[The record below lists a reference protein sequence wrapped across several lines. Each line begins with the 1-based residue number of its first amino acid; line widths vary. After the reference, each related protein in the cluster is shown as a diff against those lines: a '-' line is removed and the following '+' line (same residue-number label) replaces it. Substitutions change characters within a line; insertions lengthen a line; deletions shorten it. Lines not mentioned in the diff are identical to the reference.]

1 MSLWTPQDA
10 AHAMAATV
18 TGVPATINGI
28 SIDTRTLENGDLF
41 FALKDARDGH
51 DFVSAALAKGA
62 SGAVV
67 LRSRLKEFEGQ
78 GALYGVDDV
87 LGALVA
93 LGLAARARVS
103 ARIVAV
109 TGSVGKTGTKEAL
122 KALLSRQGHT
132 HASIASYNNH
142 WGVPLTLAR
151 MPADTQFGIFEIGMN
166 HAHEIT
172 PLTKMVRPHVAV
184 ITAIAPVHLENLG
197 SLEAIAEA
205 KGEIF
210 DGLQPDGTAIIP
222 ADSEFVDRL
231 AASAMRNHAARIL
244 RFGESQNADL
254 RLIALTLDDLGSDA
268 IIAMGGTEFP
278 IRLGSPGKHT
288 ALNALAV
295 LAAVA
300 ALGGDV
306 GQAVDDFAAVMPPSG
321 RGERVILGGITLI
334 DESYNANPA
343 SMRAAFSV
351 LGSATSK
358 ARKIVALGDMLE
370 LGPDEIAMHR
380 ELASDLAQH
389 GIDHVYAAGA
399 RMKHLFD
406 ALPGH
411 QRGAWA
417 PDAAALTP
425 YVLNALEAGDII
437 MIKGSNSSRM
447 SQIVRAIKDKFQNP
461 QTGGGA

>member
-1 MSLWTPQDA
+1 VTLWTPQDA
-10 AHAMAATV
+10 AQAMAATV
-18 TGVPATINGI
+18 SGAAIPISGI
-28 SIDTRTLENGDLF
+28 SIDTRTLEKGDLF
-41 FALKDARDGH
+41 FALKDVRDGH

-62 SGAVV
+62 AGAVV
-67 LRSRLKEFEGQ
+67 LRARLKEFEGQ

-103 ARIVAV
+103 AQIVAV

-122 KALLSRQGHT
+122 KALLLRQGRT
-132 HASIASYNNH
+132 HASVASYNNH

-166 HAHEIT
+166 HANEIT

-197 SLEAIAEA
+197 SLEAIADA

-210 DGLQPDGTAIIP
+210 DGLQPDATAILP
-222 ADSEFVDRL
+222 ADSPFASRL
-231 AASAMRNHAARIL
+231 AAHAMRNHATRIR
-244 RFGESQNADL
+244 RFGESDTADP
-254 RLIALTLDDLGSDA
+254 RLVAVTLDETGSDA
-268 IIAMGGTEFP
+268 IVAMDGAEFP
-278 IRLGSPGKHT
+278 VRFGSPGKHT
-288 ALNALAV
+288 ALNGLAV
-295 LAAVA
+295 LAAIA

-306 GQAVDDFAAVMPPSG
+306 KQAAQDFATVTPPSG
-321 RGERVILGGITLI
+321 RGQRAVLGGITLI

-351 LGSATSK
+351 LGSAAKTG
-358 ARKIVALGDMLE
+358 RKIVALGDMLE

-380 ELASDLAQH
+380 DLAPDLAQH
-389 GIDHVYAAGA
+389 GIDRVYAAGA

-406 ALPGH
+406 ALPDH

-417 PDAAALTP
+417 PDATALTP
-425 YVLNALEAGDII
+425 LVLNALKDGDVI

-447 SQIVRAIKDKFQNP
+447 SHIVRAIKDRFENP
-461 QTGGGA
+461 QTGGEA

>member
-1 MSLWTPQDA
+1 MTLWTPQDA
-10 AHAMAATV
+10 AQAMAATV
-18 TGVPATINGI
+18 IGAPASIKGI
-28 SIDTRTLENGDLF
+28 SIDTRTLEEGDLF
-41 FALKDARDGH
+41 FALTDVRDGH
-51 DFVSAALAKGA
+51 DFVGTALAKGA
-62 SGAVV
+62 AGAVV
-67 LRSRLKEFEGQ
+67 LRSRLSEFEGQ

-93 LGLAARARVS
+93 LGLSARARVS

-122 KALLSRQGHT
+122 KALLSQQGRT
-132 HASIASYNNH
+132 HASVASYNNH

-166 HAHEIT
+166 HANEIT
-172 PLTKMVRPHVAV
+172 PLTRMVRPHVAV

-197 SLEAIAEA
+197 SMEAIANA

-210 DGLQPDGTAIIP
+210 DGLQDHGTAIIP
-222 ADSEFVDRL
+222 ADSPFADRL
-231 AASAMRNHAARIL
+231 AVHAMRNHAARIL
-244 RFGESQNADL
+244 RFGEATDADP
-254 RLIALTLDDLGSDA
+254 RLVSIQLDEAGSDA
-268 IIAMGGTEFP
+268 LIAMGGTEFD
-278 IRLGSPGKHT
+278 IRFGSPGKHT
-288 ALNALAV
+288 ALNGLAV
-295 LAAVA
+295 LAAIA

-306 GQAVDDFAAVMPPSG
+306 AQATTDIASVTPPSG
-321 RGERVILGGITLI
+321 RGQRVVLGGITLI

-351 LGSATSK
+351 LGSAARK
-358 ARKIVALGDMLE
+358 GRKIVALGDMLE

-380 ELASDLAQH
+380 DLAPDLALH
-389 GIDHVYAAGA
+389 GIDRVYAAGA

-406 ALPGH
+406 ALPEH
-411 QRGAWA
+411 QRGAWM

-425 YVLNALEAGDII
+425 LVIGALQDGDVI

-447 SQIVRAIKDKFQNP
+447 SQIVRAIKDQFENP
-461 QTGGGA
+461 QTGGEA